1 MAEREYEEPM
11 LGHFVEEGDDEVPPR
26 AFLEIRPSETSDVIN
41 IAMTDPQRWRDLAMV
56 CHVAAQSL
64 EWLRSGGAIEDLTIY
79 GEGLPDLL
87 TTADLPPSFRA

>member
-1 MAEREYEEPM
+1 
-11 LGHFVEEGDDEVPPR
+11 
-26 AFLEIRPSETSDVIN
+26 
-41 IAMTDPQRWRDLAMV
+41 V